1 MNMIRIEG
9 GFSHFQK
16 GKPNHNIMA
25 SRMRYNMLKR
35 TLLILLVF
43 LPYDLFAK
51 DRNVDA
57 LLELFN
63 NSNGIYINANKF
75 FDYLDKEEFID
86 EKIQF
91 GPNTPVDSLRQQVWY
106 WAAEWYNEVQEYGK
120 AKEYALKA
128 LPLFR
133 YPNTERAGCL
143 NLLGIIHV
151 RLGDFPTA
159 AAYAKQSVD
168 IDMKLGD
175 PGRISSSL
183 NTLAG
188 TYMAADQAQ
197 EAEKFILQGL
207 EYADR
212 ANNPGRKAILLG
224 MASEVYH
231 KLGNDNKSLSY
242 ARSAFELDSINDR
255 KPKMAMRLSQMASSL
270 AGLKRYDES
279 ETTYLRAISLLKD
292 VGNLH
297 SVGIDLNQLGF
308 VYIEKK
314 RHRDAIKCF
323 TQASEIFS
331 KMGDL
336 YNNVYSHK
344 GLYESYWSLNP
355 DSAKIALNRFNILR
369 DSLYH
374 QASADALARY
384 NAEFGNDR
392 LQEEIKET
400 KTARSRDLIMVLG
413 GVMIIAL
420 IVFAIIRNRYHRQRA
435 QMLELIKKVEELEE
449 KCDEA
454 EKNATIP
461 NPESSRTADATEEKA
476 DDSQEFLTK
485 LFVVV
490 DAALTNKDYGV
501 AKIASMMNMTERTF
515 SRRLKEVTQQSP
527 KMFISAIQ
535 MERCAKLLLDNPN
548 KTIGEIATLCGFEEA
563 SGFSHAF
570 KRVYGCSPTSY
581 REQAKK

>member
-1 MNMIRIEG
+1 MSRWIDARIMHLVVILSV
-9 GFSHFQK
+9 FSQ
-16 GKPNHNIMA
+16 A
-25 SRMRYNMLKR
+25 SQAK
-35 TLLILLVF
+35 VSKA
-43 LPYDLFAK
+43 DLFM
-51 DRNVDA
+51 
-57 LLELFN
+57 EQFN
-63 NSNGIYINANKF
+63 IANQAETANEF
-75 FDYLDKEEFID
+75 FDYLDKEEFTD

-91 GPNTPVDSLRQQVWY
+91 GPNTPADSLRQQVWY
-106 WAAEWYNEVQEYGK
+106 WAAEWYNEAQEYGK

-133 YPNTERAGCL
+133 YPNMEKADCL

-159 AAYAKQSVD
+159 ASYAKQCVD

-175 PGRISSSL
+175 PDRISSSL

-188 TYMAADQAQ
+188 TYMAADQAK

-207 EYADR
+207 EYADK
-212 ANNPGRKAILLG
+212 ANNAGRKAILLG

-231 KLGNDNKSLSY
+231 KLGDDNKSLSF
-242 ARSAFELDSINDR
+242 ARNAFDLDSINGR
-255 KPKMAMRLSQMASSL
+255 KPKMAMRLSQMASAL
-270 AGLKRYDES
+270 AGLKRYKES
-279 ETTYLRAISLLKD
+279 EATYLRAISLLKE
-292 VGNLH
+292 VGNQH

-308 VYIEKK
+308 VYLEQK
-314 RHRDAIKCF
+314 RHGDAVKCF
-323 TQASEIFS
+323 TEASEIFS

-344 GLYESYWSLNP
+344 GRYESYWSINP
-355 DSAKIALNRFNILR
+355 DSAKIALDRFNTLK

-384 NAEFGNDR
+384 NAEFGKDR
-392 LQEEIKET
+392 LQEEIQRT
-400 KTARSRDLIMVLG
+400 KTARSRDMIMAIGLFIV
-413 GVMIIAL
+413 IA
-420 IVFAIIRNRYHRQRA
+420 IVTTVIIRARYRRHRS
-435 QMLELIKKVEELEE
+435 QMIQLIKKVEELQE
-449 KCDEA
+449 KSDEA
-454 EKNATIP
+454 EKKRAETPKEGVEISENSVDKP
-461 NPESSRTADATEEKA
+461 
-476 DDSQEFLTK
+476 DDGQEFLTK

-515 SRRLKEVTQQSP
+515 SRRLKDVTQQSP

-535 MERCAKLLLDNPN
+535 MERCAKLLLENPN
-548 KTIGEIATLCGFEEA
+548 KTIGEIANLCGFEEA

-570 KRVYGCSPTSY
+570 KRVYGCSPTAY
-581 REQAKK
+581 REQNRDLGNKEFGG

>member
-1 MNMIRIEG
+1 MSRWIDARIMHLVVILSV
-9 GFSHFQK
+9 FSLTSQAKVAKADLIMEQF
-16 GKPNHNIMA
+16 NI
-25 SRMRYNMLKR
+25 
-35 TLLILLVF
+35 
-43 LPYDLFAK
+43 
-51 DRNVDA
+51 
-57 LLELFN
+57 
-63 NSNGIYINANKF
+63 ANQAETANIF
-75 FDYLDKEEFID
+75 FDYLDKEEFTD

-91 GPNTPVDSLRQQVWY
+91 GPNTPADSLRQQVWY

-133 YPNTERAGCL
+133 YPNMEKADCL

-151 RLGDFPTA
+151 RLGDFPNA
-159 AAYAKQSVD
+159 ASYAKQCVD

-175 PGRISSSL
+175 PDRISSSL

-188 TYMAADQAQ
+188 TYMAADQAE

-207 EYADR
+207 EYADE
-212 ANNPGRKAILLG
+212 ANNAERKAVLLG

-231 KLGNDNKSLSY
+231 KLGDDNKSLPF
-242 ARSAFELDSINDR
+242 ARNAFELDSINGR
-255 KPKMAMRLSQMASSL
+255 KPKMAMRLSQMASAL
-270 AGLKRYDES
+270 AGLKRYKES
-279 ETTYLRAISLLKD
+279 EATYLRAISLLKE

-308 VYIEKK
+308 VYLEQK
-314 RHRDAIKCF
+314 RHGDAVKCF
-323 TQASEIFS
+323 TAASKIFS

-344 GLYESYWSLNP
+344 GLYESYWSINP
-355 DSAKIALNRFNILR
+355 DSAKIALDRFNTLK

-384 NAEFGNDR
+384 NAEFGKDR
-392 LQEEIKET
+392 LQEEIQRT
-400 KTARSRDLIMVLG
+400 KTARSRDLIMAIGLFI
-413 GVMIIAL
+413 IIA
-420 IVFAIIRNRYHRQRA
+420 IVATVIIRARYRRHRS
-435 QMLELIKKVEELEE
+435 QMLQLIKKVEELQK

-454 EKNATIP
+454 EKNAAKTP
-461 NPESSRTADATEEKA
+461 KEGLADTDTLDDRA
-476 DDSQEFLTK
+476 DEGQEFLTK

-535 MERCAKLLLDNPN
+535 MERCAKLLLENPN
-548 KTIGEIATLCGFEEA
+548 KTIGEIANLCGFEEA

-570 KRVYGCSPTSY
+570 KRVYGCSPTAY
-581 REQAKK
+581 REQNRDLGNKEFGE

>member
-1 MNMIRIEG
+1 MKMEFRNGLKSIPKYIVITAIVTILSVFISAEGLAQNTEFDRIVEEFNRSRG
-9 GFSHFQK
+9 KVRDANNLFS
-16 GKPNHNIMA
+16 
-25 SRMRYNMLKR
+25 
-35 TLLILLVF
+35 
-43 LPYDLFAK
+43 
-51 DRNVDA
+51 
-57 LLELFN
+57 
-63 NSNGIYINANKF
+63 
-75 FDYLDKEEFID
+75 YLDKEGFTD
-86 EKIQF
+86 SKIVF
-91 GPNTPVDSLRQQVWY
+91 TNNTPSDTLRQQVWY
-106 WAAEWYNEVQEYGK
+106 WAAEWYNEQQEYQK
-120 AKEYALKA
+120 AKDYALKA

-133 YPNTERAGCL
+133 YPNMEKADCL

-151 RLGDFPTA
+151 RLGDFPTTA
-159 AAYAKQSVD
+159 SYAKQCVD

-175 PGRISSSL
+175 PDRISSSL

-207 EYADR
+207 EYADQ
-212 ANNPGRKAILLG
+212 AHNSGRKAILLG

-231 KLGNDNKSLSY
+231 KLGDDNKSLSF
-242 ARSAFELDSINDR
+242 ARNAFELDSINGR
-255 KPKMAMRLSQMASSL
+255 KPKMAMRLSQMASAL
-270 AGLKRYDES
+270 AGLKRYNES
-279 ETTYLRAISLLKD
+279 EATYLRAISLLKE

-308 VYIEKK
+308 VYLEQK
-314 RHRDAIKCF
+314 RNREAVQSF
-323 TQASEIFS
+323 TEASEIFS

-344 GLYESYWSLNP
+344 GIYESYWSINP
-355 DSAKIALNRFNILR
+355 DSAKIALDRFNTLK

-374 QASADALARY
+374 QDSADALARY
-384 NAEFGNDR
+384 NAEFGKDR
-392 LQEEIKET
+392 LQEEIQRT
-400 KTARSRDLIMVLG
+400 KTARSRDLIMAIGLFIVIA
-413 GVMIIAL
+413 IIAA
-420 IVFAIIRNRYHRQRA
+420 VIIRARYRRHRS
-435 QMLELIKKVEELEE
+435 QMLQLIKKVEELQA
-449 KCDEA
+449 KCNEA
-454 EKNATIP
+454 EKNMAETPKDGIEIP
-461 NPESSRTADATEEKA
+461 ETLADKT
-476 DDSQEFLTK
+476 DDGQEFLTK

-535 MERCAKLLLDNPN
+535 MERCAKLLLENPN
-548 KTIGEIATLCGFEEA
+548 KTIGEIANLCGFEEA

-581 REQAKK
+581 REQAKQ

>member
-1 MNMIRIEG
+1 MAELNSYIEHAEIARWRELCVNEG
-9 GFSHFQK
+9 VNTSAFKMCFLVLLFIGSLLYSK
-16 GKPNHNIMA
+16 AKAGELDILVGKLENSKSPTTTAN
-25 SRMRYNMLKR
+25 LFFE
-35 TLLILLVF
+35 F
-43 LPYDLFAK
+43 LDH
-51 DRNVDA
+51 
-57 LLELFN
+57 
-63 NSNGIYINANKF
+63 
-75 FDYLDKEEFID
+75 EEFTD
-86 EKIQF
+86 EKIKF
-91 GPNTPVDSLRQQVWY
+91 GPNTPTDSVKQQVWY

-128 LPLFR
+128 LPLFK
-133 YPNTERAGCL
+133 YPNMEKADCL

-159 AAYAKQSVD
+159 AAYAKQCVD

-175 PGRISSSL
+175 PDRISSSL

-188 TYMAADQAQ
+188 IYMAADQAE

-207 EYADR
+207 EYAEK

-242 ARSAFELDSINDR
+242 ARSAFELDSINGR
-255 KPKMAMRLSQMASSL
+255 KPKMAMRLSQMASAL
-270 AGLKRYDES
+270 AGLKKFQES
-279 ETTYLRAISLLKD
+279 EATYLRAISLLKE

-308 VYIEKK
+308 VYIDQK
-314 RHRDAIKCF
+314 RHREAIGCF
-323 TQASEIFS
+323 KEASEIFS
-331 KMGDL
+331 GMGDL

-344 GLYESYWSLNP
+344 GLYESYWTLNP
-355 DSAKIALNRFNILR
+355 DSARIALDRFNTLK

-384 NAEFGNDR
+384 NAEFGKDR
-392 LQEEIKET
+392 LQEEIQQT
-400 KTARSRDLIMVLG
+400 KTARSRDLIMAIGLFIV
-413 GVMIIAL
+413 IA
-420 IVFAIIRNRYHRQRA
+420 IVAAVIIRARFSRHRS
-435 QMLELIKKVEELEE
+435 QMLQLIKKVEELQE

-454 EKNATIP
+454 EAKAIIQK
-461 NPESSRTADATEEKA
+461 PETSEACDSPGEKA
-476 DDSQEFLTK
+476 DDGQEFLTK
-485 LFVVV
+485 LFVAV

-515 SRRLKEVTQQSP
+515 SRRLKEVTGQSP

-535 MERCAKLLLDNPN
+535 MERCAKLLLDNPG
-548 KTIGEIATLCGFEEA
+548 KTIEEIAALCGFEEA

-570 KRVYGCSPTSY
+570 KRVYGCSPTAY
-581 REQAKK
+581 REQAKR

>member
-1 MNMIRIEG
+1 MEHGRFNHKHLGRFLESFSIKWLMIVVAIYVGMDYAQAMPQNIDKLIEIYET
-9 GFSHFQK
+9 K
-16 GKPNHNIMA
+16 GC
-25 SRMRYNMLKR
+25 R
-35 TLLILLVF
+35 
-43 LPYDLFAK
+43 
-51 DRNVDA
+51 VDD
-57 LLELFN
+57 
-63 NSNGIYINANKF
+63 ANKI
-75 FDYLDKEEFID
+75 FDFLNKEEITD
-86 EKIQF
+86 SKIVF
-91 GPNTPVDSLRQQVWY
+91 AENTPKDSLRQQVWY
-106 WAAEWYNEVQEYGK
+106 WAAEWYNEQQEYQK
-120 AKEYALKA
+120 AKDYALKA

-133 YPNTERAGCL
+133 YPNMEKADCL

-159 AAYAKQSVD
+159 ASYAKQCVD

-175 PGRISSSL
+175 PDRISSSL

-207 EYADR
+207 EYADQ
-212 ANNPGRKAILLG
+212 AHNSGRKAILLG

-231 KLGNDNKSLSY
+231 KLGDDNKSLSF
-242 ARSAFELDSINDR
+242 ARNAFELDSINGR
-255 KPKMAMRLSQMASSL
+255 KPKMAMRLSQMASAL
-270 AGLKRYDES
+270 AGLKRYNES
-279 ETTYLRAISLLKD
+279 EATYLRAIELLKE

-308 VYIEKK
+308 VYLEQK
-314 RHRDAIKCF
+314 RNREAVQSF
-323 TQASEIFS
+323 TEASEIFS

-344 GLYESYWSLNP
+344 GIYESYWSINP
-355 DSAKIALNRFNILR
+355 DSAKIALDRFNTLK

-384 NAEFGNDR
+384 NAEFGKDR
-392 LQEEIKET
+392 LQEEIQRT
-400 KTARSRDLIMVLG
+400 KTARSRDLIMAIGLFIVIA
-413 GVMIIAL
+413 IIAA
-420 IVFAIIRNRYHRQRA
+420 VIIRARYRRHRS
-435 QMLELIKKVEELEE
+435 QMLQLIKKVEELQA
-449 KCDEA
+449 KCNEA
-454 EKNATIP
+454 EKNMAETPKEGIEIP
-461 NPESSRTADATEEKA
+461 ETLADKT
-476 DDSQEFLTK
+476 DDGQEFLTK

-535 MERCAKLLLDNPN
+535 MERCAKLLLENPN
-548 KTIGEIATLCGFEEA
+548 KTIGEIANLCGFEEA

-581 REQAKK
+581 REQAKQ

>member
-1 MNMIRIEG
+1 MEHGRFNHKHLGRFLESFAIKWLMIVVAIYVGMDYAQAMPQNIDKLIEIYET
-9 GFSHFQK
+9 K
-16 GKPNHNIMA
+16 GCRVDDANKIFD
-25 SRMRYNMLKR
+25 
-35 TLLILLVF
+35 F
-43 LPYDLFAK
+43 LNKEEITDSKIVFAK
-51 DRNVDA
+51 
-57 LLELFN
+57 
-63 NSNGIYINANKF
+63 
-75 FDYLDKEEFID
+75 
-86 EKIQF
+86 
-91 GPNTPVDSLRQQVWY
+91 NTPKDSLRQQVWY
-106 WAAEWYNEVQEYGK
+106 WAAEWYNEQQEYQK
-120 AKEYALKA
+120 AKDYALKA

-133 YPNTERAGCL
+133 YPNMEKADCL

-159 AAYAKQSVD
+159 ASYAKQCVD

-175 PGRISSSL
+175 PDRISSSL

-207 EYADR
+207 EYADQ
-212 ANNPGRKAILLG
+212 AHNSGRKAILLG

-231 KLGNDNKSLSY
+231 KLGDDNKSLSF
-242 ARSAFELDSINDR
+242 ARNAFELDSINGR
-255 KPKMAMRLSQMASSL
+255 KPKMAIRLSQMASAL
-270 AGLKRYDES
+270 AGLKRYNES
-279 ETTYLRAISLLKD
+279 EATYLRAISLLKE

-308 VYIEKK
+308 VYLEQK
-314 RHRDAIKCF
+314 RNREAVQSF
-323 TQASEIFS
+323 TEASEIFS

-344 GLYESYWSLNP
+344 GIYESYWSINP
-355 DSAKIALNRFNILR
+355 DSAKIALDRFNTLK

-384 NAEFGNDR
+384 NAEFGKDR
-392 LQEEIKET
+392 LQEEIQRT
-400 KTARSRDLIMVLG
+400 KTARSRDLIMAIGLFIVIA
-413 GVMIIAL
+413 IIAA
-420 IVFAIIRNRYHRQRA
+420 VIIRARYRRHRS
-435 QMLELIKKVEELEE
+435 QMLQLIKKVEELQA
-449 KCDEA
+449 KCNEA
-454 EKNATIP
+454 EKNMAETPKEGIEIP
-461 NPESSRTADATEEKA
+461 ETLADKT
-476 DDSQEFLTK
+476 DDGQEFLTK

-535 MERCAKLLLDNPN
+535 MERCAKLLLENPN
-548 KTIGEIATLCGFEEA
+548 KTIGEIANLCGFEEA

-581 REQAKK
+581 REQAKQ

>member
-1 MNMIRIEG
+1 MKPLIHFSRLKCMRLLLLLTAFITSKAYSAEADVLIEQ
-9 GFSHFQK
+9 F
-16 GKPNHNIMA
+16 NIA
-25 SRMRYNMLKR
+25 NQ
-35 TLLILLVF
+35 
-43 LPYDLFAK
+43 AG
-51 DRNVDA
+51 A
-57 LLELFN
+57 
-63 NSNGIYINANKF
+63 ANKF
-75 FDYLDKEEFID
+75 FDYLDKEEFTD

-91 GPNTPVDSLRQQVWY
+91 GSDTPADSLRQQVWY

-133 YPNTERAGCL
+133 YPNMEKADCL

-159 AAYAKQSVD
+159 ASYAKQCVD

-175 PGRISSSL
+175 PDRISSSL

-188 TYMAADQAQ
+188 TYMAADQAR

-207 EYADR
+207 EYADK
-212 ANNPGRKAILLG
+212 ANNMGRKAILLG

-231 KLGNDNKSLSY
+231 KLGDNTKSLSY
-242 ARSAFELDSINDR
+242 AKNAFELDSLNGR
-255 KPKMAMRLSQMASSL
+255 KPKMAMRLSQMASAL

-279 ETTYLRAISLLKD
+279 EATYLRAISLLKE
-292 VGNLH
+292 VGNMH

-308 VYIEKK
+308 VYLDQK
-314 RHRDAIKCF
+314 RNGEAAKCF
-323 TQASEIFS
+323 TEASEIFS

-344 GLYESYWSLNP
+344 GLYESYWSINP
-355 DSAKIALNRFNILR
+355 DSARIALDRFNTLK

-384 NAEFGNDR
+384 NAEFSKDR
-392 LQEEIKET
+392 LQEEIQRT
-400 KTARSRDLIMVLG
+400 RTARSRDLIMAIGLFI
-413 GVMIIAL
+413 IIAIIAVL
-420 IVFAIIRNRYHRQRA
+420 IIRARYRRHRS
-435 QMLELIKKVEELEE
+435 QMLQLIKKVEELQE

-454 EKNATIP
+454 EKNATADQREEVAK
-461 NPESSRTADATEEKA
+461 PESSEPMT
-476 DDSQEFLTK
+476 DDGQEFLTK

-515 SRRLKEVTQQSP
+515 SRRLKEVIQQSP

-535 MERCAKLLLDNPN
+535 MERCAKLLMENPD
-548 KTIGEIATLCGFEEA
+548 KTIGEIANLCGFEEA

-570 KRVYGCSPTSY
+570 KRVYGCSPTAY
-581 REQAKK
+581 RERNDLN

>member
-1 MNMIRIEG
+1 MAKNSKNR
-9 GFSHFQK
+9 K
-16 GKPNHNIMA
+16 GYESDGRESAAKSKCVIKA
-25 SRMRYNMLKR
+25 
-35 TLLILLVF
+35 LLVLLF
-43 LPYDLFAK
+43 LNLSMVTLAK
-51 DRNVDA
+51 DSEVDA
-57 LLELFN
+57 LISHFN
-63 NSNGIYINANKF
+63 NGGQKIETANEF
-75 FDYLDKEEFID
+75 FDYLDKEEFTD

-91 GPNTPVDSLRQQVWY
+91 ESDTPGDSLRQQVWY

-133 YPNTERAGCL
+133 YPNMEKADCL

-159 AAYAKQSVD
+159 ASYAKQCVD
-168 IDMKLGD
+168 IDMKFGD
-175 PGRISSSL
+175 PDRISSSL

-188 TYMAADQAQ
+188 TYMAADQAE

-207 EYADR
+207 DYADK
-212 ANNPGRKAILLG
+212 ADNAGRKAILLG

-231 KLGNDNKSLSY
+231 KLGDDNKSLSY
-242 ARSAFELDSINDR
+242 ARNAFELDSINGR
-255 KPKMAMRLSQMASSL
+255 KPKMAMRLSQMASAL
-270 AGLKRYDES
+270 AGLKRYKES
-279 ETTYLRAISLLKD
+279 EATYIRAISLLKE

-308 VYIEKK
+308 VYLEQK
-314 RHRDAIKCF
+314 RHGDAVKCF
-323 TQASEIFS
+323 TEASEIFS

-344 GLYESYWSLNP
+344 GLYESYWSINP
-355 DSAKIALNRFNILR
+355 DSAKIALDRFNTLK

-384 NAEFGNDR
+384 NAEFGKDR
-392 LQEEIKET
+392 LQEEIQRT
-400 KTARSRDLIMVLG
+400 KTARSRDMIMAIGLFIVIA
-413 GVMIIAL
+413 IIAA
-420 IVFAIIRNRYHRQRA
+420 VIIQARYRRHRS
-435 QMLELIKKVEELEE
+435 QMIQLIKKVEELQE
-449 KCDEA
+449 KSDGQKRA
-454 EKNATIP
+454 ETPKEGVEISENSQDKP
-461 NPESSRTADATEEKA
+461 
-476 DDSQEFLTK
+476 DDGQEFLTK

-515 SRRLKEVTQQSP
+515 SRHLKEVTQQSP

-535 MERCAKLLLDNPN
+535 MERCAKLLLENPS
-548 KTIGEIATLCGFEEA
+548 KTIGEIANLCGFEEA

-570 KRVYGCSPTSY
+570 KRVYGCSPTAY
-581 REQAKK
+581 REQNRDLGNKEFGE